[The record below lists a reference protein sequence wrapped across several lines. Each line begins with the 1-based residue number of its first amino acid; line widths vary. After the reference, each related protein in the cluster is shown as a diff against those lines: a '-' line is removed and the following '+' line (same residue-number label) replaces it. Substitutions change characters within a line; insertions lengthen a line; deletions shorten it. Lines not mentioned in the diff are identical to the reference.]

1 MATRRTFQ
9 LSLLAVIFA
18 GMSLAAF
25 EYARRMIVDP
35 SPVVQFGLQPR
46 AVINIA
52 VFVGIAAVSVAIA
65 AWLRSRWL
73 PWAIGLW
80 GLSVGVA
87 MYEFQSRTGTRGDPM
102 WLVVFPY
109 VMLIILTWLLA
120 AFGAA
125 RV

>member
-9 LSLLAVIFA
+9 LSLLALVFA
-18 GMSLAAF
+18 GLSLAAF

-35 SPVVQFGLQPR
+35 SPLVQFGLQPR

-52 VFVGIAAVSVAIA
+52 VFVGITAASVAIA
-65 AWLRSRWL
+65 AWLGRRWL
-73 PWAIGLW
+73 PWAIALW

-87 MYEFQSRTGTRGDPM
+87 MFEFQSRTGTHGNPL